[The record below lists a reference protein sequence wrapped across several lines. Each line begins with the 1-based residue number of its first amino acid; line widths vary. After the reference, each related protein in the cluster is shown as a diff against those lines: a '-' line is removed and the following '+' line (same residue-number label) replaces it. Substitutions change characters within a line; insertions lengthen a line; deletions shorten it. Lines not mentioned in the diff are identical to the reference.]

1 MNPEEEHRIF
11 YKNVNNINTIL
22 RSEILLS
29 SWIRNT
35 IILISLAITL
45 LSFSKNKYKNEVS
58 NIIFIL
64 GLIVGIIALFDYYK
78 MINKVQN
85 SNYKLESQQYSYNFL
100 SSIFLLIILSIFVSS
115 RIFNYYLI

>member
-1 MNPEEEHRIF
+1 MSPEEEHRIF
-11 YKNVNNINTIL
+11 YKDINNINTLL

-78 MINKVQN
+78 MINKVRN

-100 SSIFLLIILSIFVSS
+100 SSIFILIILSIFVSS
-115 RIFNYYLI
+115 RIFNYYLL

>member
-11 YKNVNNINTIL
+11 YKDINNINTLL

-64 GLIVGIIALFDYYK
+64 GLIVGVIALFDYYK
-78 MINKVQN
+78 MINKVRN

-100 SSIFLLIILSIFVSS
+100 SSIFILIILSIFVSS
-115 RIFNYYLI
+115 RIFF

>member
-11 YKNVNNINTIL
+11 YKNINNINTIL

>member
-11 YKNVNNINTIL
+11 YKDINNINTIL

-78 MINKVQN
+78 MINKVRN

-100 SSIFLLIILSIFVSS
+100 SSIFILIILSIFVSS

>member
-11 YKNVNNINTIL
+11 YKNINNINTIL

-78 MINKVQN
+78 MINKVRN
-85 SNYKLESQQYSYNFL
+85 SNYNLESQKYSYNFL
-100 SSIFLLIILSIFVSS
+100 STIFILIILSVFVGS